1 MAMNLAVF
9 ASGTGSNF
17 DAIMSAIKEGTLD
30 ANVSLLVCDKIE
42 ASVVQKAQ
50 MHQIDTVVFN
60 SKCYESKAAYEEVL
74 LKDLQSRGIDYI
86 ILAGFMRL
94 IGPTLL
100 DAYEHRILNIHPSLL
115 PSFPGKD
122 AVGQALEK
130 KVKVTGVTVHFVDN
144 GMDTGP
150 IIEQV
155 AVRIEPDD
163 TREAVQKKIQAVEH
177 KLYPRVIQSLLVKE
191 ESH

>member
-1 MAMNLAVF
+1 MNLAVF

-17 DAIMSAIKEGTLD
+17 DAILQAIKEGTLD

-42 ASVVQKAQ
+42 APVVQKAQ
-50 MHQIDTVVFN
+50 RHHIDTVVFN

-100 DAYEHRILNIHPSLL
+100 EAYEHRILNIHPSLL
-115 PSFPGKD
+115 PAFPGKD
-122 AVGQALEK
+122 AIGQALDK

-150 IIEQV
+150 IIEQE
-155 AVRIEPDD
+155 AVRVEPDD

-177 KLYPRVIQSLLVKE
+177 KLYPRVIQSLPVKE
-191 ESH
+191 ESQ

>member
-17 DAIMSAIKEGTLD
+17 DAILQAIKEGTLD

-42 ASVVQKAQ
+42 APVVQKAQ
-50 MHQIDTVVFN
+50 RHHIDTVVFN

-100 DAYEHRILNIHPSLL
+100 EAYEHRILNIHPSLL
-115 PSFPGKD
+115 PAFPGKD
-122 AVGQALEK
+122 AIGQALDK

-150 IIEQV
+150 IIEQE
-155 AVRIEPDD
+155 AVRVEPDD

-177 KLYPRVIQSLLVKE
+177 KLYPRVIQSLPVKE
-191 ESH
+191 ESQ